1 MKFFPVAALL
11 LIPGLLLDGRGI
23 ARLHT
28 VRLSGDAADGQ
39 YRFSP
44 ARLTANRGDTVVFR
58 VESGGPHSLGLDPG
72 GMAPVV
78 RDAWNQALPRR
89 TGLLRSPL
97 IRDGQ
102 PYMVVIPRAVAPGK
116 YTIFCLVHR
125 AYDMRL
131 EIEVK

>member
-1 MKFFPVAALL
+1 
-11 LIPGLLLDGRGI
+11 
-23 ARLHT
+23 
-28 VRLSGDAADGQ
+28 
-39 YRFSP
+39 
-44 ARLTANRGDTVVFR
+44 
-58 VESGGPHSLGLDPG
+58 
-72 GMAPVV
+72 MAPVV